1 MQTTLHRAFGIVVSR
16 TLFVKDEVVVLDP
29 IINNVFQVGPSF
41 SFVWYN
47 TAGDDLLVNTVTGEQ
62 LARPVGT
69 CTLTTPIPY
78 GEWRMQIPEDM
89 EVLCVSPF
97 MNANMLPLSAHMV
110 EFKLLSGAQTVIPHG
125 TKLFLGSGK
134 LTVESKTIE
143 GPNQILFKS
152 GDKTVTASTNCYGFI
167 IV

>member
-1 MQTTLHRAFGIVVSR
+1 MQTTLHRAFGIVVER
-16 TLFVKDEVVVLDP
+16 TVFKQGELITLDP
-29 IINNVFQVGPSF
+29 IINNVFQVGSNF
-41 SFVWYN
+41 GFVWYN
-47 TAGDDLLVNTVTGEQ
+47 TVGDDLLVNTVTGEQ
-62 LARPVGT
+62 LPRPVGT
-69 CTLTTPIPY
+69 CTLTAPIPN

-97 MNANMLPLSAHMV
+97 MNQSMLPLATHIV
-110 EFKLLSGAQTVIPHG
+110 EFKLNAGTQTVVPHG

-134 LTVESKTIE
+134 LTVEGKTIE